1 MMCQIIGVEVKNF
14 SIFNKS
20 KSIFYKENRM
30 ILKKVD
36 WQLVVLVCSIIII
49 MIMGVRQSLGL
60 FLEPISQ
67 FMKDG
72 KEFFSFAIGFQAIIW
87 GVVTFGLGIL
97 IDKFGPQKV
106 LAFGIICFASGI
118 FLMSNPA
125 NQLTLFSA
133 TTLMGFGLGGA
144 GMATM
149 VSIAGKVAPPEKRSL
164 AMGLIAAAASFGQFA
179 VVLPTMWMN
188 KEFGWETSLLVLSTI
203 SISLL
208 LLLPLLNNT
217 NVTNN
222 KKEEFQNSLQNTLMF
237 SLKERNYI
245 LLIMGFFVCGFH
257 VTFIALH
264 LPADLMSKGISAE
277 VAGWSLAIIGVTN
290 IIGTLS
296 FGWLGTKVKK
306 PVPLASIYL
315 MRSLTITIFVLSP
328 PSATVALLFG
338 AVIGILWLATVPMT
352 NAIILSFIGP
362 KYLATLSGIC
372 FICHQLGAVLGAW
385 LGGKFFDTYGS
396 YENMWW
402 LSVALGIIAFLLTI
416 TVKEEPFSVNSEI
429 KQTV

>member
-1 MMCQIIGVEVKNF
+1 
-14 SIFNKS
+14 
-20 KSIFYKENRM
+20 M
-30 ILKKVD
+30 ISKKVD
-36 WQLVVLVCSIIII
+36 WQVVVLVCSLIII

-67 FMKDG
+67 FMQDG

-149 VSIAGKVAPPEKRSL
+149 VSIAGKVAPQEKRSL

-188 KEFGWETSLLVLSTI
+188 KEFGWETSLVVLSTI
-203 SISLL
+203 SLSLL
-208 LLLPLLNNT
+208 ILLPLLNNT
-217 NVTNN
+217 NEKNN
-222 KKEEFQNSLQNTLMF
+222 KKGEFETSLQNTLLF

-306 PVPLASIYL
+306 PLPLASIYL
-315 MRSLTITIFVLSP
+315 MRSLTITIFILSP

-385 LGGKFFDTYGS
+385 LGGRFFDTFGS

-402 LSVALGIIAFLLTI
+402 LSVGLGLAAFLLTI

-429 KQTV
+429 KKV

>member
-1 MMCQIIGVEVKNF
+1 MI
-14 SIFNKS
+14 S
-20 KSIFYKENRM
+20 KKI
-30 ILKKVD
+30 D
-36 WQLVVLVCSIIII
+36 WQLVVLVCSLIII

-188 KEFGWETSLLVLSTI
+188 KEFGWETSLVVLSTI

-222 KKEEFQNSLQNTLMF
+222 KKEEFQTSLQNTLMF

-264 LPADLMSKGISAE
+264 LPADLMFKGISAE

-315 MRSLTITIFVLSP
+315 MRSLTITIFILSP

-385 LGGKFFDTYGS
+385 LGGRFFDIYGS

-402 LSVALGIIAFLLTI
+402 LSVALGIVAFLLTI

>member
-1 MMCQIIGVEVKNF
+1 
-14 SIFNKS
+14 
-20 KSIFYKENRM
+20 M
-30 ILKKVD
+30 ISKKVD
-36 WQLVVLVCSIIII
+36 WQVVVLVCSLIII

-188 KEFGWETSLLVLSTI
+188 KEFGWETSLVVLSTI
-203 SISLL
+203 SLSLL
-208 LLLPLLNNT
+208 ILLPLLNNT
-217 NVTNN
+217 NEKNN
-222 KKEEFQNSLQNTLMF
+222 KKEEFETSLQNTLLF

-315 MRSLTITIFVLSP
+315 MRSLTITIFILSP

-385 LGGKFFDTYGS
+385 LGGRFFDAFGS

-402 LSVALGIIAFLLTI
+402 LSVGLGVAAFLLTI

>member
-1 MMCQIIGVEVKNF
+1 
-14 SIFNKS
+14 
-20 KSIFYKENRM
+20 M
-30 ILKKVD
+30 ITKKID
-36 WQLVVLVCSIIII
+36 WQIVVLVCSLIII

-67 FMKDG
+67 FMKNG

-87 GVVTFGLGIL
+87 GLLTFGLGIL
-97 IDKFGPQKV
+97 IDKFGPQKI
-106 LAFGIICFASGI
+106 LAFGIICFSSGI
-118 FLMSNPA
+118 FLMSNPS
-125 NQLTLFSA
+125 NELTLLSS

-149 VSIAGKVAPPEKRSL
+149 VSIAGKVAPIEKRSL

-188 KEFGWETSLLVLSTI
+188 KEFGWQTSLVVLSTI

-217 NVTNN
+217 NVKNN
-222 KKEEFQNSLQNTLMF
+222 KKEEFQKSLRNTLMF

-264 LPADLMSKGISAE
+264 LPADLIFKGISAE

-290 IIGTLS
+290 IIGTLG
-296 FGWLGTKVKK
+296 FGWLGTKIKK
-306 PVPLASIYL
+306 PIPLAFIYL
-315 MRSLTITIFVLSP
+315 MRSLTITIFILSP
-328 PSATVALLFG
+328 PSAIVALLFG

-385 LGGKFFDTYGS
+385 LGGRIFDIYGS
-396 YENMWW
+396 YEHMWW
-402 LSVALGIIAFLLTI
+402 LSVALGIVAFLLTI
-416 TVKEEPFSVNSEI
+416 TVKEESFSVNSEV
-429 KQTV
+429 KQAI

>member
-1 MMCQIIGVEVKNF
+1 
-14 SIFNKS
+14 
-20 KSIFYKENRM
+20 M
-30 ILKKVD
+30 ISKKVD
-36 WQLVVLVCSIIII
+36 WQIVVLVCSLIII

-125 NQLTLFSA
+125 NQITLFSA

-188 KEFGWETSLLVLSTI
+188 KEFGWETSLVVLSTI
-203 SISLL
+203 SLSLL
-208 LLLPLLNNT
+208 ILLPLLNNT
-217 NVTNN
+217 NEKNN
-222 KKEEFQNSLQNTLMF
+222 KKEEFQTSLQNTLLF

-315 MRSLTITIFVLSP
+315 MRSLTITIFILSP

-385 LGGKFFDTYGS
+385 LGGRFFDAFGS

-402 LSVALGIIAFLLTI
+402 LSVGLGVAAFLLTI

>member
-1 MMCQIIGVEVKNF
+1 MI
-14 SIFNKS
+14 S
-20 KSIFYKENRM
+20 KKI
-30 ILKKVD
+30 D
-36 WQLVVLVCSIIII
+36 WQIVVLVCSLIII

-188 KEFGWETSLLVLSTI
+188 KEFGWETSLVVLSTI
-203 SISLL
+203 SLSLL
-208 LLLPLLNNT
+208 ILLPLLNNT
-217 NVTNN
+217 NEKNN
-222 KKEEFQNSLQNTLMF
+222 KKEEFQTSLQNTLLF

-277 VAGWSLAIIGVTN
+277 VAGWALAIIGVTN

-306 PVPLASIYL
+306 PLPLASIYL
-315 MRSLTITIFVLSP
+315 MRSLTITIFILSP

-385 LGGKFFDTYGS
+385 LGGRFFDAFGS

-402 LSVALGIIAFLLTI
+402 LSVGLGVAAFLLTI

>member
-1 MMCQIIGVEVKNF
+1 
-14 SIFNKS
+14 
-20 KSIFYKENRM
+20 M
-30 ILKKVD
+30 ISKKVD
-36 WQLVVLVCSIIII
+36 WQVVVLVCSLIII

-188 KEFGWETSLLVLSTI
+188 KEFGWETSLVVLSTI
-203 SISLL
+203 SLSLL
-208 LLLPLLNNT
+208 ILLPLLNNT
-217 NVTNN
+217 NQKNN
-222 KKEEFQNSLQNTLMF
+222 KKEEFQTSLQNTLLF

-315 MRSLTITIFVLSP
+315 MRSLTITIFILSP

-372 FICHQLGAVLGAW
+372 FICHQIGAVLGAW
-385 LGGKFFDTYGS
+385 LGGRFFDAYGS

-402 LSVALGIIAFLLTI
+402 LSVALGIFAFLLTI
-416 TVKEEPFSVNSEI
+416 TVKEEPFLVNSEV
-429 KQTV
+429 KQTG

>member
-1 MMCQIIGVEVKNF
+1 M
-14 SIFNKS
+14 
-20 KSIFYKENRM
+20 
-30 ILKKVD
+30 LPKKVD
-36 WQLVVLVCSIIII
+36 WQLVVLVCSLIII

-402 LSVALGIIAFLLTI
+402 LSVALGIVAFLLTI

>member
-1 MMCQIIGVEVKNF
+1 MF
-14 SIFNKS
+14 S
-20 KSIFYKENRM
+20 
-30 ILKKVD
+30 KKVD
-36 WQLVVLVCSIIII
+36 WQLIVLVCSLIII

-87 GVVTFGLGIL
+87 GVVTFVLGIL

-118 FLMSNPA
+118 FLMSNPN

-133 TTLMGFGLGGA
+133 TSLMGFGLGGA

-149 VSIAGKVAPPEKRSL
+149 VSIAGKVAPAEKRSL

-188 KEFGWETSLLVLSTI
+188 KIFGWETSLIVLSIIT
-203 SISLL
+203 ISLL
-208 LLLPLLNNT
+208 FLLPFLNNT
-217 NVTNN
+217 NEQNN
-222 KKEEFQNSLQNTLMF
+222 KKDIFKDGLQNTLIF

-257 VTFIALH
+257 VTFIGLH
-264 LPADLMSKGISAE
+264 LPTDLMFKGISAE

-290 IIGTLS
+290 ILGTLG

-306 PVPLASIYL
+306 PMPLALIYL
-315 MRSLTITIFVLSP
+315 MRSITITIFVLSP
-328 PSATVALLFG
+328 PSATTAILFG

-385 LGGKFFDTYGS
+385 LGGRFFDLYGS

-416 TVKEEPFSVNSEI
+416 TVKEDPFLVNSEV
-429 KQTV
+429 KQTG

>member
-1 MMCQIIGVEVKNF
+1 
-14 SIFNKS
+14 
-20 KSIFYKENRM
+20 M
-30 ILKKVD
+30 ISKKVD
-36 WQLVVLVCSIIII
+36 WQTVVLVCSLIII

-188 KEFGWETSLLVLSTI
+188 KEFGWGTSLVVLSTI
-203 SISLL
+203 TLSLL
-208 LLLPLLNNT
+208 ILLPLLNNT
-217 NVTNN
+217 NEKNN
-222 KKEEFQNSLQNTLMF
+222 KKEEFQTSLQNTLLF

-306 PVPLASIYL
+306 PLPLASIYL
-315 MRSLTITIFVLSP
+315 MRSLTITIFILSP

-362 KYLATLSGIC
+362 RYLATLSGIC

-385 LGGKFFDTYGS
+385 LGGRFFDAFGS

-402 LSVALGIIAFLLTI
+402 LSVGLGLAAFLLTI

>member
-1 MMCQIIGVEVKNF
+1 
-14 SIFNKS
+14 
-20 KSIFYKENRM
+20 M
-30 ILKKVD
+30 ISKKVD
-36 WQLVVLVCSIIII
+36 WQLVVLVCSLIII

-87 GVVTFGLGIL
+87 GFVTFGLGIL

-188 KEFGWETSLLVLSTI
+188 KEFGWETSLVVLSTI

-264 LPADLMSKGISAE
+264 LPADLMFKGISAE

-315 MRSLTITIFVLSP
+315 MRSLTITIFILSP

-385 LGGKFFDTYGS
+385 LGGRFFDIYGS

-402 LSVALGIIAFLLTI
+402 LSVALGIAAFLLTI

>member
-1 MMCQIIGVEVKNF
+1 
-14 SIFNKS
+14 
-20 KSIFYKENRM
+20 M
-30 ILKKVD
+30 ISKKVD
-36 WQLVVLVCSIIII
+36 WQIVVLVCSLIII

-118 FLMSNPA
+118 FLMSNPS

-188 KEFGWETSLLVLSTI
+188 KEFGWETSLVVLSTI
-203 SISLL
+203 SLSLL
-208 LLLPLLNNT
+208 ILLPLLNNT
-217 NVTNN
+217 NEKNN
-222 KKEEFQNSLQNTLMF
+222 KKEEFQTSLQNTLLF

-245 LLIMGFFVCGFH
+245 LLVMGFFVCGFH

-315 MRSLTITIFVLSP
+315 MRSLTITIFILSP

-385 LGGKFFDTYGS
+385 LGGRFFDAFGS

-402 LSVALGIIAFLLTI
+402 LSVGLGVAAFLLTI

>member
-1 MMCQIIGVEVKNF
+1 
-14 SIFNKS
+14 
-20 KSIFYKENRM
+20 M
-30 ILKKVD
+30 ISKKVD
-36 WQLVVLVCSIIII
+36 WQVVVLVCSLIII

-67 FMKDG
+67 FMQDG

-188 KEFGWETSLLVLSTI
+188 KEFGWETSLVVLSTI
-203 SISLL
+203 SLSLL
-208 LLLPLLNNT
+208 ILLPLLNNT
-217 NVTNN
+217 NEKNN
-222 KKEEFQNSLQNTLMF
+222 KKEEFETSLQNTLLF

-264 LPADLMSKGISAE
+264 LPTDLMSKGISAE

-306 PVPLASIYL
+306 PLPLASIYL
-315 MRSLTITIFVLSP
+315 MRSLTITIFILSP

-385 LGGKFFDTYGS
+385 LGGRFFDAFGS

-402 LSVALGIIAFLLTI
+402 LSVGLGVAAFLLTI

>member
-1 MMCQIIGVEVKNF
+1 MVT
-14 SIFNKS
+14 
-20 KSIFYKENRM
+20 
-30 ILKKVD
+30 KKLE
-36 WQLVVLVCSIIII
+36 WQVVVLVCSIIII

-60 FLEPISQ
+60 FLEPIST

-72 KEFFSFAIGFQAIIW
+72 KEFFSFAIGVQAIIW
-87 GVVTFGLGIL
+87 GVVTFCLGIL

-118 FLMSNPA
+118 FLMSNPS
-125 NQLTLFSA
+125 NKVILFSS

-149 VSIAGKVAPPEKRSL
+149 VSIAGKVAPPDKRSL
-164 AMGLIAAAASFGQFA
+164 AMGLVAAAASFGQFA

-208 LLLPLLNNT
+208 FLLPLLKNT
-217 NVTNN
+217 NVTIN
-222 KKEEFQNSLQNTLMF
+222 KKEELQNSLQNTIMF
-237 SLKERNYI
+237 SLKERSYI

-264 LPADLMSKGISAE
+264 LPTDLIFKGISAE

-306 PVPLASIYL
+306 PMPLALIYL

-328 PSATVALLFG
+328 PSATVAILFG

-385 LGGKFFDTYGS
+385 LGGRFFDLYGS

-402 LSVALGIIAFLLTI
+402 LSVALGITAFLFTI
-416 TVKEEPFSVNSEI
+416 TVKEEPFVVNSEV
-429 KQTV
+429 KQPS

>member
-1 MMCQIIGVEVKNF
+1 
-14 SIFNKS
+14 
-20 KSIFYKENRM
+20 M
-30 ILKKVD
+30 ISKKVD
-36 WQLVVLVCSIIII
+36 WQIVVLVCSLIII

-67 FMKDG
+67 FMQDG

-188 KEFGWETSLLVLSTI
+188 KEFGWETSLVVLSTI
-203 SISLL
+203 SLSLL
-208 LLLPLLNNT
+208 ILLPLLNNT
-217 NVTNN
+217 NEKNN
-222 KKEEFQNSLQNTLMF
+222 KKEEFETSLQNTLLF

-306 PVPLASIYL
+306 PLPLASIYL
-315 MRSLTITIFVLSP
+315 MRSLTITIFILSP

-385 LGGKFFDTYGS
+385 LGGRFFDAFGS

-402 LSVALGIIAFLLTI
+402 LSVGLGVAAFLLTI

>member
-1 MMCQIIGVEVKNF
+1 
-14 SIFNKS
+14 
-20 KSIFYKENRM
+20 M
-30 ILKKVD
+30 ISKKVD
-36 WQLVVLVCSIIII
+36 WQIVVLVCSLIII

-67 FMKDG
+67 FMQDG
-72 KEFFSFAIGFQAIIW
+72 KEFFSLAIGFQAIIW

-188 KEFGWETSLLVLSTI
+188 KEFGWETSLVVLSTI
-203 SISLL
+203 SLSLL
-208 LLLPLLNNT
+208 ILLPLLNNT
-217 NVTNN
+217 NEKNN
-222 KKEEFQNSLQNTLMF
+222 KKEEFQTSLQNTLLF

-290 IIGTLS
+290 IIGTLG

-306 PVPLASIYL
+306 PLPLASIYL
-315 MRSLTITIFVLSP
+315 MRSLTITIFILSP

-385 LGGKFFDTYGS
+385 LGGKFFDVYGS

-402 LSVALGIIAFLLTI
+402 LSIALGIIAFLLTI

>member
-1 MMCQIIGVEVKNF
+1 
-14 SIFNKS
+14 
-20 KSIFYKENRM
+20 M
-30 ILKKVD
+30 ISKKVD
-36 WQLVVLVCSIIII
+36 WQLVVLVCSLIII

-87 GVVTFGLGIL
+87 GFVTFGLGIL

-149 VSIAGKVAPPEKRSL
+149 VSIAGKVAPREKRSL

-188 KEFGWETSLLVLSTI
+188 KEFGWETSLVVLSTI

-222 KKEEFQNSLQNTLMF
+222 KKEEFQTSLQNTLMF

-264 LPADLMSKGISAE
+264 LPADLMFKGISAE

-315 MRSLTITIFVLSP
+315 MRSLTITIFILSP

-338 AVIGILWLATVPMT
+338 AVIGVLWLATVPMT

-385 LGGKFFDTYGS
+385 LGGRFFDIYGS

-402 LSVALGIIAFLLTI
+402 LSVALGIAAFLLTI

>member
-1 MMCQIIGVEVKNF
+1 MI
-14 SIFNKS
+14 S
-20 KSIFYKENRM
+20 KKI
-30 ILKKVD
+30 D
-36 WQLVVLVCSIIII
+36 WQLVVLVCSLIII

-179 VVLPTMWMN
+179 VVLPRMWMN
-188 KEFGWETSLLVLSTI
+188 KEFGWETSLVVLSTI

-264 LPADLMSKGISAE
+264 LPADLMFKGISAE

-290 IIGTLS
+290 IIGTLT

-315 MRSLTITIFVLSP
+315 MRSLTITIFILSP

-385 LGGKFFDTYGS
+385 LGGRFFDIYGS

-402 LSVALGIIAFLLTI
+402 LSVALGIVAFLLTI

>member
-1 MMCQIIGVEVKNF
+1 ML
-14 SIFNKS
+14 S
-20 KSIFYKENRM
+20 
-30 ILKKVD
+30 KKVD
-36 WQLVVLVCSIIII
+36 WQLIILVCSLIII

-106 LAFGIICFASGI
+106 LAFGIICFSSGI
-118 FLMSNPA
+118 FLMSNPN

-133 TTLMGFGLGGA
+133 TSLMGFGLGGA

-149 VSIAGKVAPPEKRSL
+149 VSIVGKVAPPENRSF

-188 KEFGWETSLLVLSTI
+188 KIFGWETSLIVLSIIT
-203 SISLL
+203 ISLL

-217 NVTNN
+217 NEKDN
-222 KKEEFQNSLQNTLMF
+222 KNDIFKDELQNTLIF
-237 SLKERNYI
+237 SLKERNYV

-257 VTFIALH
+257 VTFIGLH
-264 LPADLMSKGISAE
+264 LPTDLIFKGISAE

-290 IIGTLS
+290 ILGTLG

-306 PVPLASIYL
+306 PMPLALIYL
-315 MRSLTITIFVLSP
+315 MRSITITIFVLSP
-328 PSATVALLFG
+328 PSATLAILFG

-385 LGGKFFDTYGS
+385 LGGRFFDLYGS

-416 TVKEEPFSVNSEI
+416 TVKEEPFLVNSEV
-429 KQTV
+429 KQAP

>member
-1 MMCQIIGVEVKNF
+1 
-14 SIFNKS
+14 
-20 KSIFYKENRM
+20 M
-30 ILKKVD
+30 ISKKVD
-36 WQLVVLVCSIIII
+36 WQIVVLVCSLIII

-188 KEFGWETSLLVLSTI
+188 KEFGWETSLVVLSTI
-203 SISLL
+203 SLSLL
-208 LLLPLLNNT
+208 ILLPLLNNT
-217 NVTNN
+217 NEKNN
-222 KKEEFQNSLQNTLMF
+222 KKEEFQTSLQNTLLF

-306 PVPLASIYL
+306 PLPLASIYL
-315 MRSLTITIFVLSP
+315 MRSLTITIFILSP

-385 LGGKFFDTYGS
+385 LGGRFFDAFGS

-402 LSVALGIIAFLLTI
+402 LSVGLGVAAFLLTI

>member
-1 MMCQIIGVEVKNF
+1 ML
-14 SIFNKS
+14 
-20 KSIFYKENRM
+20 
-30 ILKKVD
+30 LKKTD
-36 WQLVVLVCSIIII
+36 WQLIVLVCSLIII

-106 LAFGIICFASGI
+106 LAFGIICFSSGI
-118 FLMSNPA
+118 FLMSNPN

-133 TTLMGFGLGGA
+133 TSLMGFGLGGA

-149 VSIAGKVAPPEKRSL
+149 VSIAGKFAPPDKRSI

-188 KEFGWETSLLVLSTI
+188 KTFGWEVSLIVLSIITI
-203 SISLL
+203 SMLI
-208 LLLPLLNNT
+208 LLPLLSNT
-217 NVTNN
+217 NEVVN
-222 KKEEFQNSLQNTLMF
+222 KQDSFGNELQNTLLF

-257 VTFIALH
+257 VTFIGLH
-264 LPADLMSKGISAE
+264 LPTDLMFKGISAE

-290 IIGTLS
+290 ILGTLG

-306 PVPLASIYL
+306 PMPLAFIYL

-328 PSATVALLFG
+328 PSATLAILFG

-385 LGGKFFDTYGS
+385 LGGRFFDLYGS

-402 LSVALGIIAFLLTI
+402 LSVALGLIAFLLTI
-416 TVKEEPFSVNSEI
+416 TVKEKPFLVNSEV
-429 KQTV
+429 KQAS

>member
-1 MMCQIIGVEVKNF
+1 
-14 SIFNKS
+14 
-20 KSIFYKENRM
+20 M
-30 ILKKVD
+30 IQKKVE
-36 WQLVVLVCSIIII
+36 WQIVVLVCSLIIII
-49 MIMGVRQSLGL
+49 IMGVRQSLGL
-60 FLEPISQ
+60 FLEPVSQ

-97 IDKFGPQKV
+97 IDKFGPQKI

-118 FLMSNPA
+118 FMMSNPS
-125 NQLTLFSA
+125 NQLTLFSS
-133 TTLMGFGLGGA
+133 TSLMGFGLGGA

-149 VSIAGKVAPPEKRSL
+149 VSIAGKVAPPENRSF

-188 KEFGWETSLLVLSTI
+188 KAFGWEVSLIVLSVITL
-203 SISLL
+203 SLL

-217 NVTNN
+217 NEKNN
-222 KKEEFQNSLQNTLMF
+222 KKHTFGVELQSTLMF

-264 LPADLMSKGISAE
+264 LPTDLMFKGISAD

-290 IIGTLS
+290 ILGTLG

-306 PVPLASIYL
+306 PIPLAFIYL
-315 MRSLTITIFVLSP
+315 MRSLTTI
-328 PSATVALLFG
+328 
-338 AVIGILWLATVPMT
+338 I
-352 NAIILSFIGP
+352 
-362 KYLATLSGIC
+362 
-372 FICHQLGAVLGAW
+372 
-385 LGGKFFDTYGS
+385 
-396 YENMWW
+396 
-402 LSVALGIIAFLLTI
+402 
-416 TVKEEPFSVNSEI
+416 
-429 KQTV
+429 